1 MIPCL
6 LQYTSTS
13 LRVLNWV
20 WFIWTFFAQVT
31 PRNIWATQ
39 CRTCNF
45 TSFALHTWEQSF
57 YVEWK
62 IYALNTLKSISIVKN
77 IKVQK
82 VCSKSVINYITSK
95 TF

>member
-1 MIPCL
+1 MILCL

-20 WFIWTFFAQVT
+20 WFIQTFFAQVT
-31 PRNIWATQ
+31 PRNIWATE
-39 CRTCNF
+39 CRTYNF
-45 TSFALHTWEQSF
+45 TGFVLHAWEQSF
-57 YVEWK
+57 YVEWI
-62 IYALNTLKSISIVKN
+62 IYASNTLKSISIVKN

-82 VCSKSVINYITSK
+82 VCSKSVINFITSE